1 MTKQEKSVCGNV
13 QEISL
18 NQLSAVLRGR
28 CGPLGPRDRVRLPFL
43 SVSLATGP
51 HSTYKGL
58 GEVGS
63 LTDTRG

>member
-13 QEISL
+13 QQISL

-28 CGPLGPRDRVRLPFL
+28 FGPWGARDGGRLPFL

-51 HSTYKGL
+51 HST
-58 GEVGS
+58 
-63 LTDTRG
+63 